1 MEKVRVFP
9 QSGDVLNQYRLLEKL
24 GEGGF
29 AVAFKA
35 LNTSNN
41 QVVALKALTRLQSED
56 LKLFSEEA
64 YRMMGLDHPHLVKFR
79 DYVEWNQPPYIVMDL
94 ARMGSLQSELRRRE
108 QAGDWLPPRR
118 SVTVLEQAGAALL
131 FLHGKKLIHRDV
143 KPPNILL
150 ASLAEAW
157 LSDLGISQ
165 QLHTTNSL
173 ETGHFAG
180 TIHYAAPE
188 QIRGK
193 PKAKSDL
200 YALGVTAYLLFT
212 GKLPFT
218 GNIFVVMNQH
228 LTEPPPDPLVM
239 AQDLLDKGIVNPKI
253 IQAVTPV
260 ILQALKKDPDKRPEN
275 SVFFTRKLRD
285 AYNQATEEKPDKK
298 VFAHAKTEI
307 PPSQAETVISPE
319 QQKIQIIWELFQKGL
334 SFSNKNRYQE
344 ALEVYNLILQ
354 HDPNNIYARLN
365 RGDALINLK
374 QYTGAIEAFDHVLTL
389 DPRNIHALNLKG
401 MAYGRSKRYKEAI
414 AAYDQ
419 AIGINP
425 AFKDAHN
432 NKGVALHALGKYS
445 AAIAAYDQAIAI
457 DPRYSLAYLN
467 KGIALDATWRTHD
480 AIRAYDLAIQH
491 NPWNIDAY
499 KNKAKTILLFG
510 KLEDR
515 VAAIAVYE
523 QMIQLNLADSEA
535 FIDMG
540 NVYVVLKQAQNA
552 LRAFDQAIRVSP
564 NNSVAYYNKGIV
576 LEGIELY
583 DQAVAAFT
591 KAGELNP
598 SDKDAKAKLE
608 KLQRRIQRKK
618 KPGIFTDFSI

>member
-1 MEKVRVFP
+1 MERVRGVP
-9 QSGDVLNQYRLLEKL
+9 QSGDVLNQYRLVEKL

-79 DYVEWNQPPYIVMDL
+79 DYVEWNQPPFIVMDL
-94 ARMGSLQSELRRRE
+94 AQLGSLQSELRRKE
-108 QAGDWLPPRR
+108 QAGEWLHPRR
-118 SVTVLEQAGAALL
+118 SVKVLEQVGAALL

-150 ASLAEAW
+150 ASIDEVW

-180 TIHYAAPE
+180 TVQYAAPE

-212 GKLPFT
+212 GKPPFT

-228 LTEPPPDPLVM
+228 LSENPPDPLVM
-239 AQDLLDKGIVNPKI
+239 AQGLIDKGRVNPKI
-253 IQAVTPV
+253 IRAVTPV
-260 ILQALKKDPDKRPEN
+260 ILQALNKDPDKRPVN
-275 SVFFTRKLRD
+275 PVFFTRALRD
-285 AYNQATEEKPDKK
+285 AYNQAAEEKPDKT
-298 VFAHAKTEI
+298 VFAHAQPPI

-319 QQKIQIIWELFQKGL
+319 QLNIQIIWELFRKGIAY
-334 SFSNKNRYQE
+334 SNKHNYQE
-344 ALEVYNLILQ
+344 ALKAFNAIIQ
-354 HDPNNIYARLN
+354 RDPNKVFAFLN
-365 RGDALINLK
+365 KGDTLIKLGNFAE
-374 QYTGAIEAFDHVLTL
+374 AIEAFDHVIQLE
-389 DPRNIHALNLKG
+389 PNNYSAFNLKG
-401 MAYGRSKRYKEAI
+401 IAYGRSKKYKEAI
-414 AAYDQ
+414 AEYDR
-419 AIGINP
+419 AIEINP
-425 AFKDAHN
+425 VFKDAHN
-432 NKGVALHALGKYS
+432 NKGIALHALRRYKD
-445 AAIAAYDQAIAI
+445 AIVTYDKAIAI
-457 DPRYSLAYLN
+457 DPGYSLAYYN
-467 KGIALDATWRTHD
+467 KGIALFELWRTDD

-491 NPWNIDAY
+491 NPWNSAAY
-499 KNKAKTILLFG
+499 KNKAKAILSFG
-510 KLEDR
+510 ELEDR

-523 QMIQLNLADSEA
+523 QMIRLNLADSEA

-540 NVYVVLKQAQNA
+540 NIYVELKQAHNA
-552 LRAFDQAIRVSP
+552 LRAFDQAIRVNP
-564 NNSVAYYNKGIV
+564 KNSIAYYNKGII
-576 LEGIELY
+576 LEGLGLY

-598 SDKDAKAKLE
+598 SDKDAKDKQE
-608 KLQRRIQRKK
+608 KLQRKIQRKN
-618 KPGIFTDFSI
+618 KPGFFNKF